1 MEYMGGWHAKQV
13 YYIKRLFELSERAP
27 LELLLGDGGGGGGG
41 AMEWQGG
48 AALMRI
54 MLVLQTNLEEKASK
68 YKSLPLQHCF
78 MMNNIH
84 YLAQVGHACVCV
96 RACVRAMGYG

>member
-1 MEYMGGWHAKQV
+1 MECMGGWHAKQV

-27 LELLLGDGGGGGGG
+27 LESLLGDGDGGDGGGGGGGG

-84 YLAQVGHACVCV
+84 YLVQVGHACVCA
-96 RACVRAMGYG
+96 RDGL

>member
-1 MEYMGGWHAKQV
+1 MCLSCSQV

-27 LELLLGDGGGGGGG
+27 LESLLGDGGGGGGG

-54 MLVLQTNLEEKASK
+54 MLVLQTNLEDKASK
-68 YKSLPLQHCF
+68 YKSWPLQHCF
-78 MMNNIH
+78 MMNNVH
-84 YLAQVGHACVCV
+84 YLVQVCV
-96 RACVRAMGYG
+96 

>member
-1 MEYMGGWHAKQV
+1 MDSQRHAGMDGTVHPLTSYVV

-27 LELLLGDGGGGGGG
+27 LESLLGDGGGGGGG

-54 MLVLQTNLEEKASK
+54 MLVLQTNLEDKASK
-68 YKSLPLQHCF
+68 YKSWPLQHCF
-78 MMNNIH
+78 MMNNVH
-84 YLAQVGHACVCV
+84 YLVQVCV
-96 RACVRAMGYG
+96 